1 VLRSV
6 TGKTL
11 YERRFGLAGWAA
23 ELAGIV
29 ALIVAIYPSF
39 AHVHAL
45 KSLSQAFPR
54 ELSAFVGY
62 GGVVDYTSPVGF
74 LGTELFAVTLPL
86 LMLALAIGSGARAIA
101 SEEEV
106 STLDLLL
113 ANPLSR
119 TRLVLE
125 KTAALALELALL
137 TATIF
142 FGLLVAT
149 RAVGVHIAA
158 GKLAAAALFV
168 FLLGLLFGSF
178 AVAVGAAT
186 GKHALA
192 VGIPSGAAAIAY
204 LLNGVAPLVAW
215 LDPLKILS
223 PFYHYTA
230 PAPLRHGF
238 ALGHATVLLAVS
250 AALVVVAVWSFDRR
264 DLG

>member
-1 VLRSV
+1 MLRSV
-6 TGKTL
+6 LGKTL
-11 YERRFGLAGWAA
+11 YERRLGIAGWAI

-45 KSLSQAFPR
+45 KSLSQAFPKG
-54 ELSAFVGY
+54 LSAFFGY

-101 SEEEV
+101 SEEE
-106 STLDLLL
+106 STTLDLLL

-119 TRLVLE
+119 PRLVAE
-125 KTAALALELALL
+125 KTAALIVELALL
-137 TATIF
+137 SATIF
-142 FGLLVAT
+142 VGLLIAT
-149 RAVGVHIAA
+149 RAAGVHIAA
-158 GKLAAAALFV
+158 GKLAAAATFV

-178 AVAVGAAT
+178 ALAVGAAT

-204 LLNGVAPLVAW
+204 LLNGVAPLVSW
-215 LDPLKILS
+215 LDPVKVLT

-230 PAPLRHGF
+230 PAPLLHGF
-238 ALGHATVLLAVS
+238 ALGHAAVLLVATCFLV
-250 AALVVVAVWSFDRR
+250 AAAAWTFDRR
-264 DLG
+264 DLA